1 MRATLGLLFL
11 LSFTLVSRCD
21 AFQLSLGKLNDTV
34 RVNTNLDAPPRWG
47 DMFVNIPRDWVR
59 WSQISFRHNTIG
71 MWVAVT
77 SSTAL
82 LIATDEKTY
91 EPSKKF
97 YDSDPAKAF
106 YSNLFAEL
114 GDGRSQF
121 GLSAAFALYGWAA
134 KDAKALKVAS
144 QIAEVVLASGTV
156 VQVLKHSTGRES
168 PIVRSSPTGTWRFL
182 PSPIEYHR
190 RIPAYDAYPSGHVAT
205 SLATIIVLSENYPD
219 VKWIRPLGYT
229 LVAGVAVGMV
239 NNGIHWYSD
248 YPLSIALGYYFG
260 MIATHPEGFG
270 SEDDD
275 RTVQMSLIPIFRPE
289 GGGLSLMIT
298 F

>member
-1 MRATLGLLFL
+1 MNR
-11 LSFTLVSRCD
+11 
-21 AFQLSLGKLNDTV
+21 Q
-34 RVNTNLDAPPRWG
+34 
-47 DMFVNIPRDWVR
+47 
-59 WSQISFRHNTIG
+59 
-71 MWVAVT
+71 
-77 SSTAL
+77 
-82 LIATDEKTY
+82 
-91 EPSKKF
+91 KF

-121 GLSAAFALYGWAA
+121 GLSAVFALYGWTAND
-134 KDAKALKVAS
+134 KKALKVAS
-144 QIAEVVLASGTV
+144 QIAEAVLASGTV

-182 PSPIEYHR
+182 PSPFDYHQ

-205 SLATIIVLSENYPD
+205 SLATVIVLAENYPD
-219 VKWIRPLGYT
+219 VKWIRPVGYT

-239 NNGIHWYSD
+239 NSGIHWYSD

-260 MIATHPEGFG
+260 MIVAHPDGIAFEN
-270 SEDDD
+270 DDKA
-275 RTVQMSLIPIFRPE
+275 VQISLIPIARPE
-289 GGGLSLMIT
+289 GAGLSLLMT

>member
-1 MRATLGLLFL
+1 M
-11 LSFTLVSRCD
+11 
-21 AFQLSLGKLNDTV
+21 
-34 RVNTNLDAPPRWG
+34 
-47 DMFVNIPRDWVR
+47 NIPRDWVR
-59 WSQISFRHNTIG
+59 WSQISFRHNKIG

-82 LIATDEKTY
+82 LIATDAKTY

-97 YDSDPAKAF
+97 YESDPARVF
-106 YSNLFAEL
+106 YSRLFAEL
-114 GDGRSQF
+114 GDGRTQF
-121 GLSAAFALYGWAA
+121 SLAAAFALYGWVAD
-134 KDAKALKVAS
+134 DAKAFKVAS
-144 QIAEVVLASGTV
+144 QIVETVLASGTV
-156 VQVLKHSTGRES
+156 IQVLKHSTGRES
-168 PIVRSSPTGTWRFL
+168 PFVRSSPTGTWKFF
-182 PSPIEYHR
+182 PSPIEYHG

-205 SLATIIVLSENYPD
+205 SLATVIVLAENYPD

-260 MIATHPEGFG
+260 MIAAHPDGFALG
-270 SEDDD
+270 DDGQ
-275 RTVQMSLIPIFRPE
+275 TVQMSLVPIVRPE
-289 GGGLSLMIT
+289 GAGLSLIMT